1 MSRPLRLRIR
11 ELREAKGWSQ
21 DELAQRAHV
30 RQATISN
37 FERGKTRS
45 VDLDV
50 LDRIATALR
59 VDPAFL
65 IVRGE

>member
-11 ELREAKGWSQ
+11 ELRDAKGWSQ
-21 DELAQRAHV
+21 DELARRAQV

-50 LDRIATALR
+50 LDRIAAALR

>member
-11 ELREAKGWSQ
+11 ELRDAKGWSQ
-21 DELAQRAHV
+21 DELARRAQV

>member
-1 MSRPLRLRIR
+1 MPRPLRLRIR
-11 ELREAKGWSQ
+11 ELRDAKGWSQ
-21 DELAQRAHV
+21 EELARRAQV

>member
-21 DELAQRAHV
+21 DELARRAHV